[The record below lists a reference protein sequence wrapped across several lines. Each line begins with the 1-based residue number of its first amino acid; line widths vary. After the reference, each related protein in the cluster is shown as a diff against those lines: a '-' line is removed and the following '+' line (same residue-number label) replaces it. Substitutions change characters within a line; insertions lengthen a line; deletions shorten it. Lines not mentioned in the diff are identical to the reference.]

1 MEKELERTSQ
11 STLGLI
17 GRKVGGEP
25 QMEEAL
31 GAEAA
36 RVWKEGD
43 HGRARP
49 REKGQCPCSN
59 GSEL

>member
-1 MEKELERTSQ
+1 MAHAGEGGGRWRRSLNETSQ

-43 HGRARP
+43 HG
-49 REKGQCPCSN
+49 KN
-59 GSEL
+59 